1 MPHGNRPTHPRPQLR
16 RRQWSLLDGEWE
28 FAFDADAPWETP

>member
-1 MPHGNRPTHPRPQLR
+1 MPHGNRPTHPRPQL